1 MRSFLLAS
9 LASFATIKSI
19 HGHPYHNTRGLSRRA
34 IDLDSF
40 RMKVPVAY
48 TGASEVESD
57 PSINALTKRAT
68 AQDTATELVKA
79 TAPGTT
85 FRLVQSYVGTNG
97 VAHFFYKQT
106 AHDIDVDN
114 GDFNVNV
121 SSPNIESSSCSS
133 QDSEFEVST

>member
-9 LASFATIKSI
+9 LASFATVKSI
-19 HGHPYHNTRGLSRRA
+19 QAHPYHNTHALSRRA

-48 TGASEVESD
+48 TGAAEVASD
-57 PSINALTKRAT
+57 PAINALTKRAT
-68 AQDTATELVKA
+68 AEDTATELVKA
-79 TAPGTT
+79 TAPGAT
-85 FRLVQSYVGTNG
+85 FRLVENYVGTNG
-97 VAHFFYKQT
+97 VAHFFFKQT

-121 SSPNIESSSCSS
+121 SDADKRLNRHGS
-133 QDSEFEVST
+133 

>member
-40 RMKVPVAY
+40 RMKVPVTY
-48 TGASEVESD
+48 TGAAEVESD
-57 PSINALTKRAT
+57 PSINALSKRAT
-68 AQDTATELVKA
+68 AQDTATEMVKA
-79 TAPGTT
+79 TAPGAT

-97 VAHFFYKQT
+97 VAHFFFKQT

-121 SSPNIESSSCSS
+121 SDPHIESR
-133 QDSEFEVST
+133 QQQRRL